1 MIIDKREYD
10 KLEEE
15 LLEWEKSDEITKNVG
30 EITKELISILKKSDK
45 KELDTI
51 SAVLIFVIRS
61 ILNGPDEV
69 LDLCQQLYDSIDDDG
84 RPRPGPGET
93 AMINK
98 DGSYVTLKELGI
110 E

>member
-1 MIIDKREYD
+1 MIIDKLVYD

-15 LLEWEKSDEITKNVG
+15 LLEWEKSDEVTKNVG
-30 EITKELISILKKSDK
+30 EITKELISILKISDR

-51 SAVLIFVIRS
+51 TAILIFVIRT
-61 ILNGPDEV
+61 ILNGPDEM
-69 LDLCQQLYDSIDDDG
+69 LDLCQQLYENIEDERRG
-84 RPRPGPGET
+84 PGPGET
-93 AMINK
+93 AMINE